1 MFFSPTSWEAP
12 LVSSVSELTTSPRL
26 EIMLE
31 DAFYQVKPS
40 EPQWPEWP
48 QNGKGI
54 SQQAVVTG
62 FFCGNSSLKAHI
74 YIYMCIHI
82 YIYTYIY
89 IYTVYIYIEFYS
101 ICISTRLRH
110 FWSQTAFSFRKSWG
124 RRGSESRRK
133 ARTRRAEF
141 LQFPHEMAVFK
152 RGNFHGGGHAPW
164 APYCRRPELCM
175 CKCPMSV
182 PNLPITAGREGTDR
196 KQSTNEKQDLSGFHQ
211 HQIHQNF
218 PIIRVLGRAL

>member
-62 FFCGNSSLKAHI
+62 FFCGNISLKAHI
-74 YIYMCIHI
+74 YIHV
-82 YIYTYIY
+82 YTYIY
-89 IYTVYIYIEFYS
+89 IYIYIYCIYIYRVLFYLHINEAAALLES
-101 ICISTRLRH
+101 DCI
-110 FWSQTAFSFRKSWG
+110 QFS
-124 RRGSESRRK
+124 EI
-133 ARTRRAEF
+133 
-141 LQFPHEMAVFK
+141 L
-152 RGNFHGGGHAPW
+152 
-164 APYCRRPELCM
+164 RPEG
-175 CKCPMSV
+175 K
-182 PNLPITAGREGTDR
+182 R
-196 KQSTNEKQDLSGFHQ
+196 KQKKSKDKTS
-211 HQIHQNF
+211 
-218 PIIRVLGRAL
+218 